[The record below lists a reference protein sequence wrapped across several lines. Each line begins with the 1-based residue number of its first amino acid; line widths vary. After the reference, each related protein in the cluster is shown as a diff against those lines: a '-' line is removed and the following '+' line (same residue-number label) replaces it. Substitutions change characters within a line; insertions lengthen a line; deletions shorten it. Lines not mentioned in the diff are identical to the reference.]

1 MTTARTKRL
10 TFEEWQA
17 LPETK
22 QKCEVVDGVLVMPPS
37 PFGEH
42 AWVSPCFLNRAL
54 NAFLDRQ

>member
-22 QKCEVVDGVLVMPPS
+22 QRCEVVDGVLQMPPVLLATTNGR
-37 PFGEH
+37 F
-42 AWVSPCFLNRAL
+42 V
-54 NAFLDRQ
+54 